1 MNTSSSWLTVQQ
13 IKRQLLSAVNVAAMR
28 VEEHKFSHQSAFRRF
43 VYDDSSIFAR
53 KSNDEVVSTV
63 DDSALLQYN
72 TT

>member
-13 IKRQLLSAVNVAAMR
+13 IKRQLSAVDVVAMR

-43 VYDDSSIFAR
+43 VYDDSSIFAG
-53 KSNDEVVSTV
+53 KSNDAVVSTV